1 MHLIKP
7 EKHLE
12 CNVGV
17 GVKGIVSIKR
27 IDKRNGQVDL
37 VREEKPNMLL
47 DEYLNLKF
55 SPLMNVYSSSEN
67 NKRHGY
73 HGALLCW
80 ENYGMPVLQ
89 IDKTNN
95 SRNGI
100 MRRCFIGSSSNAVD
114 RSNSQVLTSLA
125 SANADTS
132 FQERSDQYTD
142 PAWVQQTYVF
152 PAGTGTGTVQEV
164 GIQNYE
170 NKATTHALFSGG
182 TIARTS
188 PTARQLVLPAIE
200 KESYHELQVT
210 WRFELHRNNIQSG
223 TIAGAN
229 IGGGDITWQ
238 TEMSLNQLYSLASNV
253 GGLTTHNDWTAWFRG
268 CNIYHLTNDNTNV
281 RVGDS
286 NTPLDL
292 SDTVT
297 DIPILGNQLD
307 SLTPWY
313 WNAPAYVPGTYER
326 SYTMG
331 FETSQ
336 ANGNIGEII
345 KPTRSLNRSL
355 FRTTFTPHLQKTDTH
370 RLFITFK
377 VKLNP
382 MGDS

>member
-1 MHLIKP
+1 MHLIRP

-47 DEYLNLKF
+47 DGYLNTKF
-55 SPLMNVYSSSEN
+55 EPLSSSSN
-67 NKRHGY
+67 WTRGFI
-73 HGALLCW
+73 GALLCW

-89 IDKTNN
+89 SGSSLTMA
-95 SRNGI
+95 RNGI
-100 MRRCFIGSSSNAVD
+100 MRTCFIGSSDTEVA
-114 RSNSQVLTSLA
+114 RSNTHVLTSLA
-125 SANADTS
+125 SVHASTS
-132 FQERSDQYTD
+132 FQERSDQYTN
-142 PAWVQQTYVF
+142 PAWVQQTYIF
-152 PAGTGTGTVQEV
+152 PAGTGTGTVREV
-164 GIQNYE
+164 GIQIYE
-170 NKATTHALFSGG
+170 RGIYGSFSQ
-182 TIARTS
+182 AASS
-188 PTARQLVLPAIE
+188 PTARQLVLPAIV
-200 KESYHELQVT
+200 KEEYHELQVT
-210 WRFELHRNNIQSG
+210 WRFELYGNGEQSG
-223 TIAGAN
+223 TLVGAN
-229 IGGGDITWQ
+229 LDGGDVEWK
-238 TEMSLNQLYSLASNV
+238 TEMSLRQLYNLASNV
-253 GGLTTHNDWTAWFRG
+253 GGNTQTSPIPSWIPG
-268 CNIYHLTNDNTNV
+268 CLIYHLTNDNTNV

-286 NTPLDL
+286 NAPLDL

-326 SYTMG
+326 SYTIG

-345 KPTRSLNRSL
+345 KPTYSLNRSL

-382 MGDS
+382 LGTS